1 MEKNRRGGRESRMT
15 PEQLE
20 LMAELGRRAETLRS
34 GSEEGLSVSEAVE
47 LAAVQMGLETGS
59 EVWA

>member
-1 MEKNRRGGRESRMT
+1 MEKNRRGGRESKMT

-20 LMAELGRRAETLRS
+20 LMAELGRRAEVLRT

-47 LAAVQMGLETGS
+47 LAAIQMGLDTGPQA
-59 EVWA
+59 WA